1 MPTLH
6 DEWLNR
12 PAHLMYLSFAEYS
25 AEKENKVPTPAPPVV
40 PVVAKVSAG
49 RPRHESGVMNGL
61 EKKYAQHLEMR
72 KMVGEIIDYK
82 FEPLKLKL
90 APATFYNPD
99 FAVLMPDGRVELHE
113 TKGGFWEDDARV
125 KIKVAAS
132 HFLGWFTLVAAQWNK
147 NTKDWK
153 FEEFR

>member
-12 PAHLMYLSFAEYS
+12 PAKLMYLSFAEYS
-25 AEKENKVPTPAPPVV
+25 AEKDNKVPDTPAPPIV
-40 PVVAKVSAG
+40 PMLAKASAG

-72 KMVGEIIDYK
+72 KMVGEIVDYK

-99 FAVLMPDGRVELHE
+99 FLILMPDGRLELHE
-113 TKGGFWEDDARV
+113 TKGFMEDDAAV
-125 KIKVAAS
+125 KIKVAREMFAGFFKVVLVQLNKS
-132 HFLGWFTLVAAQWNK
+132 KEWTLK
-147 NTKDWK
+147 
-153 FEEFR
+153 